1 MGQLS
6 FGKKLSY
13 SMGGIALNL
22 ANLAISQ
29 WLLVLYVPTKDKA
42 LVASLLFSLIFLA
55 GRITDGI
62 TEPLI
67 GFLSDHWRSK
77 RGRRIPFIIFATLP
91 VAAVSFLLWT
101 PPLPHEQSWINGVY
115 IFVLV
120 QLFFI
125 LWSTLANPYMSL
137 LPELTSDLKERVD
150 ISAMQAVFL
159 MIGTLIFGFLGP
171 IKEAFGWIGIG
182 SVLFIATIVS
192 FLPTILVIKQRPSDV
207 RRGADERF
215 CFMMIFSWAATTF
228 KNRAFIRY
236 LAATALFWFAL
247 NLFIIIVPFW
257 SKYVL
262 GNTDDK
268 VVLLMAPLLAA
279 NLVFFFVFSVLSKK
293 FGKYVMFLVTLAGCA
308 AAMSLLWFV
317 GPALPASPQ
326 VQTQVVMGLVGVFM
340 AGFMMLPMALLADV
354 IDYDET
360 LTGKRREGIY
370 FGMQSILQKISIG
383 VSIPL
388 AAALMYAGGGMTPT
402 ELGLKLIALVAGFF
416 ALLACAVFLT
426 YPLREREGKVFVKGR

>member
-1 MGQLS
+1 MGQLA
-6 FGKKLSY
+6 FGKKFSY
-13 SMGGIALNL
+13 SVGGIALNL

-29 WLLVLYVPTKDKA
+29 WLLVLYVPTKDTA
-42 LVASLLFSLIFLA
+42 LVASLVFSLIFLA

-101 PPLPHEQSWINGVY
+101 PPLPHEQSWVNGVY
-115 IFVLV
+115 IFVMV

-137 LPELTSDLKERVD
+137 LPELTTDLKERVD

-159 MIGTLIFGFLGP
+159 MVGTLIFGFLGP

-182 SVLFIATIVS
+182 AVLFIATIVS
-192 FLPTILVIKQRPSDV
+192 FTPTIVTIKQKPSDTL
-207 RRGADERF
+207 RAAGERF
-215 CFMMIFSWAATTF
+215 RFSLIFSWAATTF
-228 KNRAFIRY
+228 KNRAFVRY

-279 NLVFFFVFSVLSKK
+279 NLVFFFVFNVLSKR
-293 FGKYVMFLVTLAGCA
+293 FGKYAMFLVTLGGCG

-317 GPALPASPQ
+317 GPDIPVTLQ
-326 VQTQVVMGLVGVFM
+326 IQTQVVMGVVGVFM

-370 FGMQSILQKISIG
+370 FGVQSILQKMSIG

-388 AAALMYAGGGMTPT
+388 AAALMYAGGGVTPT
-402 ELGLKLIALVAGFF
+402 ELGLKLVSLAAGLF
-416 ALLACAVFLT
+416 AFLACAVFFA
-426 YPLREREGKVFVKGR
+426 YPLRERGGRVYVKR

>member
-6 FGKKLSY
+6 FGKKFSY
-13 SMGGIALNL
+13 SLGGIALNL

-55 GRITDGI
+55 GRVTDGI

-77 RGRRIPFIIFATLP
+77 RGRRMPFIIFATLP

-115 IFVLV
+115 IFVMV

-137 LPELTSDLKERVD
+137 LPEMTTDLKERVD

-159 MIGTLIFGFLGP
+159 MVGTLIFGFLGP
-171 IKEAFGWIGIG
+171 IKEAFGWTGIG
-182 SVLFIATIVS
+182 AVLFIATIVS
-192 FLPTILVIKQRPSDV
+192 FLPTIVTIQQKPSATIRP
-207 RRGADERF
+207 ADERF
-215 CFMMIFSWAATTF
+215 RFSMIFSWAATTF
-228 KNRAFIRY
+228 KNRAFVRY
-236 LAATALFWFAL
+236 LVATALFWFAL
-247 NLFIIIVPFW
+247 NLFIIIIPFW

-279 NLVFFFVFSVLSKK
+279 NLVFFFVFNVLSKK
-293 FGKYVMFLVTLAGCA
+293 FGKYAMFLITLGGA
-308 AAMSLLWFV
+308 AVAMSLLWFV
-317 GPALPASPQ
+317 GPGLTISPQ
-326 VQTQVVMGLVGVFM
+326 VQTQAVMALVGGFM
-340 AGFMMLPMALLADV
+340 AGFMMLPIALLADV

-370 FGMQSILQKISIG
+370 FGVQCIMQKISIG
-383 VSIPL
+383 ISIPL
-388 AAALMYAGGGMTPT
+388 AAALMYAGGDMLPT
-402 ELGLKLIALVAGFF
+402 ELGLKLIALVAGFV
-416 ALLACAVFLT
+416 ALLAGAVFYT
-426 YPLREREGKVFVKGR
+426 YPIRDRGGKVFVKQ